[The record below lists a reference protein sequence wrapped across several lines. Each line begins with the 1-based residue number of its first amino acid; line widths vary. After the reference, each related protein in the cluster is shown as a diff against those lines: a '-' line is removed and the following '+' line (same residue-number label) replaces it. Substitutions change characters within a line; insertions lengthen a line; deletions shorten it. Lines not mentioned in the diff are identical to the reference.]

1 MFPSEQTNRK
11 KKQQHHKL
19 LASIFCCFTGA
30 FTRRPR
36 SEFGEDRPPPSNMEA
51 NTSNVPTSFW
61 EELENLDLDEL
72 ENFDTDELQIDYT
85 ELLLGEQR
93 YLLPPQQDLANK
105 KKCVIIDLDETL
117 VHSSFKVY
125 VLKRP
130 HIDKFLE
137 RMGQLFE
144 CVLFTAS
151 VSKYAEPVSKLL
163 DKWNVFDNKL
173 YRESCVYNRGF
184 YVKDLSKLGRDLKST
199 VILDNSPTSYAFHPE
214 NAVPIRSWFDDPAD
228 NELLDLIPFFEG
240 LAQADDVRHYLSQSP
255 RCNPNL
261 LITSL
266 PQTPQ
271 NAQAIITKQANHNGD
286 INQDH
291 SENHEM
297 EYSANATDEEVSV
310 VNNIIVENIAQENAE
325 TAFQE
330 TNLTTPD
337 STQIDNQHRNHD
349 ANIVSNGNGQSVK
362 TVTVNF
368 DESTLSVTSPM
379 VLEVENSIN
388 NANSSQNS
396 NTSSNDLV
404 Y

>member
-1 MFPSEQTNRK
+1 
-11 KKQQHHKL
+11 
-19 LASIFCCFTGA
+19 
-30 FTRRPR
+30 
-36 SEFGEDRPPPSNMEA
+36 
-51 NTSNVPTSFW
+51 
-61 EELENLDLDEL
+61 
-72 ENFDTDELQIDYT
+72 
-85 ELLLGEQR
+85 R

-117 VHSSFKVY
+117 VHSSFKPVKNADYIVPVEIDNIVHTVY

-240 LAQADDVRHYLSQSP
+240 LAQADDV
-255 RCNPNL
+255 
-261 LITSL
+261 
-266 PQTPQ
+266 
-271 NAQAIITKQANHNGD
+271 
-286 INQDH
+286 
-291 SENHEM
+291 
-297 EYSANATDEEVSV
+297 
-310 VNNIIVENIAQENAE
+310 
-325 TAFQE
+325 
-330 TNLTTPD
+330 
-337 STQIDNQHRNHD
+337 
-349 ANIVSNGNGQSVK
+349 
-362 TVTVNF
+362 
-368 DESTLSVTSPM
+368 
-379 VLEVENSIN
+379 
-388 NANSSQNS
+388 
-396 NTSSNDLV
+396 
-404 Y
+404 